1 MAAEPTRGGGG
12 ASNPPVALAFKEVA
26 PRKGARGYARG
37 RPLLWWPW
45 ATDGPTVSGT
55 APTASARDF
64 RLAALDDL
72 ADTLCHYTTA
82 DAAFGHIVPSGEL
95 RMSPYARMR
104 DPLENRE
111 LPFGGGASG
120 DETEAHV
127 KLMDRIVAAIRNV
140 RDATRLLSFTVDARE
155 GSTDSDLPFMRAW
168 ARARMWEQYASNH
181 AGICIAFDRERAL
194 GHINANLHEMGVVSS
209 GEVVY
214 SARGFR
220 GTSAST
226 LMLDQFSEDR
236 IAADV
241 ASFVVGHDH
250 DLFFTKTLDSQSEH
264 EFRVT
269 LMTNVEGEE
278 AEFVHV
284 LFGDAVSVRAVILG
298 EQFPEWQ
305 FPAAKWACEQVGVP
319 LLTLRWEVGLPW
331 PMPTS

>member
-1 MAAEPTRGGGG
+1 
-12 ASNPPVALAFKEVA
+12 
-26 PRKGARGYARG
+26 
-37 RPLLWWPW
+37 
-45 ATDGPTVSGT
+45 
-55 APTASARDF
+55 
-64 RLAALDDL
+64 LDDL

-127 KLMDRIVAAIRNV
+127 TLMDRIVTAIRNV

-155 GSTDSDLPFMRAW
+155 GYTDSDLPFMRAW

-194 GHINANLHEMGVVSS
+194 GHIKANLHEMGVVSS

-214 SARGFR
+214 TARGFR

-241 ASFVVGHDH
+241 ASFVVRHDH
-250 DLFFTKTLDSQSEH
+250 DLFFTKTLDWQSEH

-269 LMTNVEGEE
+269 LMTNVEREE

-284 LFGDAVSVRAVILG
+284 PFGDAASVRAVILG

-305 FPAAKWACEQVGVP
+305 FPAAKWACERVGVP

>member
-1 MAAEPTRGGGG
+1 M
-12 ASNPPVALAFKEVA
+12 A
-26 PRKGARGYARG
+26 PR
-37 RPLLWWPW
+37 RPRP
-45 ATDGPTVSGT
+45 
-55 APTASARDF
+55 ARDF
-64 RLAALDDL
+64 RLAGLHDP

-127 KLMDRIVAAIRNV
+127 KLMDRIVTAIRNV

-155 GSTDSDLPFMRAW
+155 GYTNSDLPFMRAW
-168 ARARMWEQYASNH
+168 ARARTWEQYASNH

-194 GHINANLHEMGVVSS
+194 GHIKANLHEMDVVSS

-214 SARGFR
+214 TARGFR

-241 ASFVVGHDH
+241 ASLVVRHDH
-250 DLFFTKTLDSQSEH
+250 DLFFTKTLDWQSEH

-284 LFGDAVSVRAVILG
+284 PLATPHRYVRSSSASSSRSG
-298 EQFPEWQ
+298 SSRPPSG
-305 FPAAKWACEQVGVP
+305 PASRSAC
-319 LLTLRWEVGLPW
+319 RY
-331 PMPTS
+331 